1 MEIEAKYAVTEEALD
16 TVSTVR
22 RLGAYTLRPAPA
34 VEEQENTYYDT
45 ADGRLSAAR
54 YGLRLRR
61 VGERSLIT
69 LKGPTDGNDG
79 LHRRAEYEFEGAATD
94 PATWPEGVARDLT
107 LALTGGAPLTPLL
120 RIHTERRVLYAERD
134 GIQAAEICLDRGT
147 IYAGDR
153 RAPISELEI
162 EQLPDG
168 SADDLADLAAALV
181 KLIRLR
187 PEPRSKLERGLAL
200 LHEGKGV

>member
-1 MEIEAKYAVTEEALD
+1 MEIEAKYSVTEDALD
-16 TVSTVR
+16 TVSQVR
-22 RLGAYTLRPAPA
+22 ELGAYTLHPAPA
-34 VEEQENTYYDT
+34 IEEQENIYYDT
-45 ADGRLSAAR
+45 ADRRLSTAR

-61 VGERSLIT
+61 VGDRSLVT

-79 LHRRAEYEFEGAATD
+79 LHRRAEYELEGVAPD
-94 PATWPEGVARDLT
+94 PTTWPSGVARDLT
-107 LALTGGAPLTPLL
+107 LALTGGAPLAPLL
-120 RIHTERRVLYAERD
+120 RIHTERRVLHAERE
-134 GIQAAEICLDRGT
+134 GAVTAEICLDRGT
-147 IYAGDR
+147 IYAGER
-153 RAPISELEI
+153 QAPICELEI

-200 LHEGKGV
+200 LEEEEQV